1 MTSTDSSKLTQ
12 VKGTPTAG
20 ITILEL
26 LAVTTILGIMLV
38 MGVLGLRAFHLR
50 AEAIN
55 GVRCVTA
62 AMQTARYR
70 AIGDNRRVRLILGER
85 GGLEL
90 EVYKSGEWCPD
101 ERISIPEG
109 VAVDL
114 NARPVF
120 YPEGHVVPL
129 CSAYVT
135 IGRYRRRISIS
146 QAGRIKVTTLP

>member
-1 MTSTDSSKLTQ
+1 MTSTESRRNNPQNRGLAK
-12 VKGTPTAG
+12 G
-20 ITILEL
+20 ITVLEL
-26 LAVTTILGIMLV
+26 LAVIATLGLMLCAGV
-38 MGVLGLRAFHLR
+38 MGLRTFQLR

-70 AIGDNRRVRLILGER
+70 AIGDNRRIRLVQEG

-90 EVYKSGEWCPD
+90 EVYKSGEWST
-101 ERISIPEG
+101 EQRIPMPEG
-109 VAVDL
+109 VEL
-114 NARPVF
+114 RMNARPVF

-146 QAGRIKVTTLP
+146 MAGRIKVTTLP